1 MNQVKA
7 KIKDVNKIKQPNGGW
22 IQRFE
27 KGVSGN
33 PNGRP
38 KGKSK
43 KKQLELLINDIVNIH
58 NGKISN
64 FRKKVIYNL
73 YEIVLADIAT
83 NCVTDDIQHLY
94 FIESDFGIKIGIS
107 KNVEK
112 RYLQIKNYAGDIKVL
127 KVINYAGNFE
137 KNIHDKFKH
146 LNIRDNSEIGV
157 EWFNKD
163 AELYNF
169 IENIN
174 TSKQLS
180 KMFGTFTE
188 FQLSLFN

>member
-1 MNQVKA
+1 MDTTTVKD
-7 KIKDVNKIKQPNGGW
+7 KMEFLVPGKNGGM
-22 IQRFE
+22 IQSFP
-27 KGVSGN
+27 KGYCGN

-146 LNIRDNSEIGV
+146 LNIKDNHEIGI
-157 EWFNKD
+157 EWFSKD
-163 AELYNF
+163 ISLYNF
-169 IENIN
+169 IDDIS

>member
-1 MNQVKA
+1 MGEVKA

-43 KKQLELLINDIVNIH
+43 RKQLELLINDIVNIH

-112 RYLQIKNYAGDIKVL
+112 RYLQIKNYAG
-127 KVINYAGNFE
+127 NFE

-146 LNIRDNSEIGV
+146 LNIKDNPEIGI
-157 EWFNKD
+157 EWFSKD
-163 AELYNF
+163 ISLYNF
-169 IENIN
+169 IDDIS